1 MAIIQSN
8 NFIKVILDILRRQ
21 APRLQISIH
30 PNEEDALAHI
40 RQQQRQSVDR
50 SEFLQWWQHEREI
63 MQVGD
68 RSLKV
73 VRRPEWVFATGTGR
87 VEHAV
92 IEGETLHF
100 SLFGLVS
107 PDIVNDPLL

>member
-1 MAIIQSN
+1 M
-8 NFIKVILDILRRQ
+8 
-21 APRLQISIH
+21 
-30 PNEEDALAHI
+30 
-40 RQQQRQSVDR
+40 
-50 SEFLQWWQHEREI
+50 
-63 MQVGD
+63 
-68 RSLKV
+68 KV
-73 VRRPEWVFATGTGR
+73 VRRPEWVCETEIAR